1 MASDSRSS
9 ITTATTS
16 DTGRITTLTTYPD
29 FCTELEQRSVFL
41 YDRSDRL
48 ANLRLAAASI
58 DRQIYVDKLADFYFV
73 FCTLEKELGKRR
85 NHECIKRLLPEEVM
99 RKKAFEEDLEYFL
112 GSGWEEKIKPSQ
124 EARSYCEHIVMLSEV
139 NPPMLIA

>member
-1 MASDSRSS
+1 MIA
-9 ITTATTS
+9 
-16 DTGRITTLTTYPD
+16 YPD

-48 ANLRLAAASI
+48 ANLILAAASI
-58 DRQIYVDKLADFYFV
+58 DRQIYVDKLTDFYFV

-85 NHECIKRLLPEEVM
+85 NHECIKRLLPQEVM

-112 GSGWEEKIKPSQ
+112 GSRWEETIYPSK
-124 EARSYCEHIVMLSEV
+124 EAKSYCDHITMLSEM

>member
-9 ITTATTS
+9 ITS
-16 DTGRITTLTTYPD
+16 VPSETGRITDKTIYPD

-48 ANLRLAAASI
+48 ANIKLAAASI
-58 DRQIYVDKLADFYFV
+58 DRQIYVDKLVDFYFV

-85 NHECIKRLLPEEVM
+85 NHESIRRLLPEEVL

-112 GSGWEEKIKPSQ
+112 GSGWEEEIKQS
-124 EARSYCEHIVMLSEV
+124 EESKSYCDHITMLSDV